1 MYEGAEKRKYKRIEK
16 PYMVRFQ
23 IKQYKGLEISTAEW
37 DMVALK
43 DLSTGGV
50 LFNYNKNLGIGTVLD
65 LKIGFST
72 SAPPLECAGIVTRV
86 KEQQYTSIFGIAVAF
101 TEIGAQEKEMINK
114 AAVEILGQKNQISR
128 TLV

>member
-72 SAPPLECAGIVTRV
+72 STPPLECAGIVIRV

-114 AAVEILGQKNQISR
+114 AAVEILGQENQISR

>member
-72 SAPPLECAGIVTRV
+72 STPPLECAGIVIRV

-114 AAVEILGQKNQISR
+114 ATVEILGQENQISR

>member
-1 MYEGAEKRKYKRIEK
+1 
-16 PYMVRFQ
+16 
-23 IKQYKGLEISTAEW
+23 
-37 DMVALK
+37 MVALK
-43 DLSTGGV
+43 DLSTGSV

-72 SAPPLECAGIVTRV
+72 SAPPLECAGIVTRI

-101 TEIGAQEKEMINK
+101 TKIGAQEKEMINK
-114 AAVEILGQKNQISR
+114 AAVEILGQENQISR

>member
-16 PYMVRFQ
+16 PYVVRFQ

-114 AAVEILGQKNQISR
+114 ATVEIFGQENQISR

>member
-1 MYEGAEKRKYKRIEK
+1 MYEGAEKRKHKRIEK

-23 IKQYKGLEISTAEW
+23 IKQYEGLEISTAEW

-65 LKIGFST
+65 VKIGFST
-72 SAPPLECAGIVTRV
+72 STPPLECAGIVIRV

-114 AAVEILGQKNQISR
+114 ATVEILGQKNQISR

>member
-72 SAPPLECAGIVTRV
+72 STPPLKCAGIVIRV

-114 AAVEILGQKNQISR
+114 AAVETSGQENQISR

>member
-16 PYMVRFQ
+16 PYVVRFQ

-72 SAPPLECAGIVTRV
+72 SAPSLECAGIVIRV

-114 AAVEILGQKNQISR
+114 ATVEILGQKNQISR

>member
-72 SAPPLECAGIVTRV
+72 STPPLECAGIVTRV

-101 TEIGAQEKEMINK
+101 TKIGAQEKEMINK
-114 AAVEILGQKNQISR
+114 ATVEISGQKNQISR